1 MRNSYTIDANDR
13 MNLLAKCRECWE
25 RRDLIRM
32 LSLRDIKVR
41 YTQTLLGMLWAVI
54 NPLISLLL
62 LLFVFHVV
70 VHVDTGGVPP
80 LLFTVSGLC
89 AWNYFSKVVGESG
102 ISIVGAQDL
111 VKKIYFPR
119 LIIPIS
125 KAMGGL
131 IDLVIILL
139 FLAVLLIGYHYPIDL
154 HTFLLIP
161 CILLLFI
168 IASGFGIWVSALTI
182 RFRDFHYIVPVMLRI
197 GMFVSPLAFNTS
209 MVPSQ
214 YQWLMG
220 LNPLT
225 GIIDGF
231 RYALFQTPFDSTVM
245 LLSLGIGV
253 IISVTGLYYFV
264 SMEKYIADIV

>member
-13 MNLLAKCRECWE
+13 IHLLAKCRECWQ

-32 LSLRDIKVR
+32 LSLRDVKVR
-41 YTQTLLGMLWAVI
+41 YTQTFLGMAWAVI
-54 NPLISLLL
+54 NPLVSLLL

-70 VHVDTGGVPP
+70 VKVDTGGVPP
-80 LLFTVSGLC
+80 ILFTVSGLC
-89 AWNYFSKVVGESG
+89 AWNYFAKVVGESG
-102 ISIVGAQDL
+102 LSIVGAQDL

-125 KAMGGL
+125 KALGGL
-131 IDLVIILL
+131 MDLVIILL
-139 FLAVLLIGYHYPIDL
+139 FLAILLLIYRYPV
-154 HTFLLIP
+154 HPHSFLLIP

-182 RFRDFHYIVPVMLRI
+182 RFRDFHYIVPVLLRI
-197 GMFVSPLAFNTS
+197 GMFISPIAFNTTI
-209 MVPSQ
+209 VPPQ
-214 YQWLMG
+214 YKWLMG

-253 IISVTGLYYFV
+253 FISMTGLYYFV